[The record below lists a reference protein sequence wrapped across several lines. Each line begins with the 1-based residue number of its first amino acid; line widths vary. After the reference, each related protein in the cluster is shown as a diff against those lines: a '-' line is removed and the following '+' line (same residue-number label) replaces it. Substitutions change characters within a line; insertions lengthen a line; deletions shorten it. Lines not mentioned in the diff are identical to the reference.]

1 MIQLATPPPA
11 DARFSAGGARR
22 PDAVL
27 LGVAA
32 AVLAYDIA
40 AGSGLTS
47 LAVRSLTG
55 WSLFVPF
62 HLGTAVFAYRIARSA
77 DAPRSLRRF
86 WGALSF
92 TATCFLVGD
101 VFQLTAVVPDPA
113 GHYLSTPVQWL
124 TVNVGTVVI
133 LVVMLTAPLGLRTAA
148 ERARFWL
155 DAATVMAATAGFAA
169 YFTIDREAI
178 SLSASHLLRWVQD
191 VVLGP
196 VIFLVG
202 VFVVVK
208 LLYGGAPPFT
218 RSCAALLGAAA
229 AMQGVA
235 VGLEPAVPA
244 GASQVVAVLNV
255 TANGLLVAGAR
266 VQQLQLRS
274 DPTVLGRLRRRRPY
288 SRLPYVA
295 IGATYALLVVVLMR
309 GGLDA
314 RAWGV
319 LGAAIVSTG
328 LVVVRQL
335 AAFTENARLLT
346 ELDGKVH
353 ELNQTEEV
361 LRASLRE
368 RDVLAAELRHLAFH
382 DSLTGLPNRAL
393 FVDRVE
399 NALARA
405 RRHGGQVVV
414 LLLDLDDFKPVNDRF
429 GHACG
434 DELLKQAG
442 ERLRQCLRESDTAA
456 RLGGDEFAVLLEEPV
471 AEGFVSV
478 AERIVRAVKRPY
490 VLGDEQVAVCA
501 SVGVA
506 VDRDG
511 AHESGDL
518 LREADV
524 AMYAAKHQGKGN
536 YQVFTPVAAPTPA
549 TRNGPGLDRA
559 RGESGPD

>member
-1 MIQLATPPPA
+1 MTQLATPPPA
-11 DARFSAGGARR
+11 DARFSAGGAKR

-27 LGVAA
+27 VGVAA
-32 AVLAYDIA
+32 AVLVYDIA

-55 WSLFVPF
+55 WLLFVPF

-133 LVVMLTAPLGLRTAA
+133 LVVMLTAPLGLRTSA

-169 YFTIDREAI
+169 YFTIAPEAI
-178 SLSASHLLRWVQD
+178 SLSASHLLRWVQE

-235 VGLEPAVPA
+235 VGLEPTVPA
-244 GASQVVAVLNV
+244 RASQVVAVLNV

-274 DPTVLGRLRRRRPY
+274 DPTMLSRLRRRRPY

-319 LGAAIVSTG
+319 LGAAIISTG

-368 RDVLAAELRHLAFH
+368 RDDLAAELHHLAFH

-429 GHACG
+429 GHAYG

-471 AEGFVSV
+471 AEGFVPV

-490 VLGDEQVAVCA
+490 VLGDEQVAVSA

-536 YQVFTPVAAPTPA
+536 YQVFTSVAAPAPA
-549 TRNGPGLDRA
+549 TRNGPGLDRV
-559 RGESGPD
+559 RGESGQD

>member
-1 MIQLATPPPA
+1 MTQLATPQPA
-11 DARFSAGGARR
+11 EARFWALGAKR

-32 AVLAYDIA
+32 AVLVYDIA
-40 AGSGLTS
+40 AGSGLIN
-47 LAVRSLTG
+47 LAAQSLTG
-55 WSLFVPF
+55 WLLFVPF

-92 TATCFLVGD
+92 AATCFLVGD
-101 VFQLTAVVPDPA
+101 VLQLTAVVPDPA
-113 GHYLSTPVQWL
+113 GQYLSTPAQWL
-124 TVNVGTVVI
+124 TVNVGTVVV

-155 DAATVMAATAGFAA
+155 DAATVMAATAGFGA
-169 YFTIDREAI
+169 YFTIAPDAI
-178 SLSASHLLRWVQD
+178 SPSASHLLRWVQE

-218 RSCAALLGAAA
+218 RSCAALLGVAA

-235 VGLEPAVPA
+235 VGLEPTA
-244 GASQVVAVLNV
+244 GASQAVAVLNV

-309 GGLDA
+309 DGLDA

-319 LGAAIVSTG
+319 LGAAIISTG

-353 ELNQTEEV
+353 KLNQTEEV
-361 LRASLRE
+361 LRTSLRE
-368 RDVLAAELRHLAFH
+368 RDDLAAELRHLAFH

-414 LLLDLDDFKPVNDRF
+414 LLIDLDDFKPVNDRL
-429 GHACG
+429 GHAYG
-434 DELLKQAG
+434 DELLKQVG

-456 RLGGDEFAVLLEEPV
+456 RLGGDEFAGLLEEPI

-490 VLGDEQVAVCA
+490 VLGDEQVVVCA

-506 VDRDG
+506 VDRNG

-536 YQVFTPVAAPTPA
+536 YQVFTSVAAPAPA
-549 TRNGPGLDRA
+549 TRHGPR
-559 RGESGPD
+559 P

>member
-1 MIQLATPPPA
+1 MTQLATPPPA
-11 DARFSAGGARR
+11 DARFSAGGAKR

-40 AGSGLTS
+40 AGSGLIN

-55 WSLFVPF
+55 WLLFVPF

-169 YFTIDREAI
+169 YFTIAPEAI
-178 SLSASHLLRWVQD
+178 SLSASHLLRWVQE

-235 VGLEPAVPA
+235 VGLEPTVPA
-244 GASQVVAVLNV
+244 RASQVVAVLNV

-274 DPTVLGRLRRRRPY
+274 DPTMLSRLRRRRPY

-319 LGAAIVSTG
+319 LGAAFISTG

-368 RDVLAAELRHLAFH
+368 RDDLAAELRHLAFH

-429 GHACG
+429 GHAYG

-471 AEGFVSV
+471 AEGFVPV

-490 VLGDEQVAVCA
+490 VLGDEQVAASA

-536 YQVFTPVAAPTPA
+536 YQVFTSVAAPAPA
-549 TRNGPGLDRA
+549 TRNGPGLDRV
-559 RGESGPD
+559 RGESGQD